1 MGQLT
6 SIENEL
12 NHILQ
17 QDSVYF
23 IEGSQLNY
31 GLLAASVVIGLL
43 ICFFGLKLVKVL
55 GALVGFLLGAG
66 IGAAAGLMFGLSG
79 PAFAGVV
86 LGAGIVCGVIS
97 WFLYK
102 LGVFLLIFAETMG
115 IVLGIGGADSI
126 PVLIAAIV
134 GGLILAILAI
144 RFIEPI
150 VIVIT
155 GISGGLAAGNSAA
168 QLMGLTAGMWSG
180 LVLGIVAAVIGI
192 GVQFMMHSRKIG
204 KKERVY
210 SKKVKEQDSMESEV
224 EKARRLLDDDELDDD
239 ELDDDELDDDGMNDN
254 DE

>member
-1 MGQLT
+1 MEQLT
-6 SIENEL
+6 GIENEL

-17 QDSVYF
+17 QNSVYF
-23 IEGSQLNY
+23 IESSQLNY

-55 GALVGFLLGAG
+55 SALIGFLLGAG
-66 IGAAAGLMFGLSG
+66 IGAAIGLVLGLSG
-79 PAFAGVV
+79 PVFAGVILAV
-86 LGAGIVCGVIS
+86 GIVFGIIS

-102 LGVFLLIFAETMG
+102 FGVFLLVFAETTG
-115 IVLGIGGADSI
+115 IVLGIGGTDSI

-134 GGLILAILAI
+134 GGLILAVLAV

-155 GISGGLAAGNSAA
+155 GISGGLSAGNSAA

-180 LVLGIVAAVIGI
+180 LVLGIVAAVVGI

-239 ELDDDELDDDGMNDN
+239 GMNDS